1 MTIETRLALA
11 ATIPAAPVAT
21 RGEPLAHGQAQ
32 RAAEGRSRQALHRAA
47 TVAFR
52 GETPANLDRRL
63 YGGLTIREA
72 LTSAGISV

>member
-1 MTIETRLALA
+1 MTTETRTALA

-21 RGEPLAHGQAQ
+21 RGEPIGHGQAQ

-47 TVAFR
+47 TVALR

-72 LTSAGISV
+72 LAAAGLSV